1 MIKTFYYK
9 CLEFFVLFVV
19 LPISFVVGTSPIVKT
34 VTGLV
39 GFLYVVYVLLVV
51 EKEKFRLAKNLKWIL
66 FWRDTLLK
74 FSVIVALT
82 TIFVNVTDKES
93 LFNVVLNK
101 PKLWVFILFVY
112 SLLSVYPQEIIFRTF
127 FFKRY
132 ARFFRDKR
140 LLILVNAVL
149 FSLAHLFY
157 GNNFVLLITFL
168 GGLLFAWTYVE
179 TKSTIM
185 VSIEHAIYGCW
196 LFTVG
201 MGEILGFPT

>member
-1 MIKTFYYK
+1 MKTFYYK
-9 CLEFFVLFVV
+9 CVEFFLLFVV
-19 LPISFVVGTSPIVKT
+19 LPISFVVGTSIIVKMA
-34 VTGLV
+34 TGII

-51 EKEKFRLAKNLKWIL
+51 EGEKFRIAKNLKWIL

-74 FSVIVALT
+74 FSVIIALT
-82 TIFVNVTDKES
+82 TIFVNITEKEA
-93 LFNVVLNK
+93 LFYVVLNK
-101 PKLWVFILFVY
+101 PKLWISIIFIY
-112 SLLSVYPQEIIFRTF
+112 TILSVYPQEIIFRTF

-140 LLILVNAVL
+140 LLVFVNAIL

-179 TKSTIM
+179 TKSTLM
-185 VSIEHAIYGCW
+185 VSIEHSIYGCW

-201 MGEILGFPT
+201 MGEMLGFPT

>member
-1 MIKTFYYK
+1 MKTFYYK
-9 CLEFFVLFVV
+9 CIEFFVLFVV
-19 LPISFVVGTSPIVKT
+19 LPISFVVGTSQIVKMA
-34 VTGLV
+34 TGII

-51 EKEKFRLAKNLKWIL
+51 EGEKFRIAKNLKWIL

-74 FSVIVALT
+74 FSVIIALT
-82 TIFVNVTDKES
+82 TIFVNITDKEA
-93 LFNVVLNK
+93 LFYVVLNK
-101 PKLWVFILFVY
+101 PKLWVSIIFVY
-112 SLLSVYPQEIIFRTF
+112 TILSVYPQEIIFRTF

-140 LLILVNAVL
+140 LLILVNAIL

-201 MGEILGFPT
+201 MGEMLGFPT